1 MATSAHLPKALLEAV
16 DRKARALRIRRS
28 PRGQSAR
35 RPELIVLKAACPC
48 LPLTLRGSC
57 AWLVLST
64 CVHCSTERRP
74 DSGSSPTSAAAG
86 TANAPPEASSA
97 AIEEQDIGGFQ
108 PDDEASIGHAIYDPY
123 RERLY
128 EVLFGGDDRRICQL
142 LSMPPLE
149 VESAVYIKSPVRG
162 TPVVVSRALR
172 VQLSGQMWAQIN
184 ERLAR
189 ERGASLGPEE
199 PAALLA
205 KLPASTETH
214 VAELDRTTVG
224 TLSRA
229 CEAVLQ
235 RTHAHGPRPRLDRV
249 RYHAGHWQQ
258 GEGHWQQGRFLSALA
273 CSPPPG
279 TISSDY
285 VALGERLRSYASS
298 PESEREAIQADLL
311 ARAERLIARAKRP

>member
-1 MATSAHLPKALLEAV
+1 M
-16 DRKARALRIRRS
+16 RA
-28 PRGQSAR
+28 PHSAR
-35 RPELIVLKAACPC
+35 FLCSWLIVSA
-48 LPLTLRGSC
+48 
-57 AWLVLST
+57 
-64 CVHCSTERRP
+64 CVHCSTKRQP
-74 DSGSSPTSAAAG
+74 DSGSSPNSGAAG
-86 TANAPPEASSA
+86 TPNAPPVASSA
-97 AIEEQDIGGFQ
+97 ASEEQNIGGFQ
-108 PDDEASIGHAIYDPY
+108 PDDEASIGHAVYDPY

-128 EVLFGGDDRRICQL
+128 ELLFGGDERRICQL

-149 VESAVYIKSPVRG
+149 VESAVYITLPVRG

-172 VQLSGQMWAQIN
+172 VQLSRQMWAQIN
-184 ERLAR
+184 KRLDR
-189 ERGASLGPEE
+189 GGGASLGPEE

-205 KLPASTETH
+205 KLPVSTETH

-235 RTHAHGPRPRLDRV
+235 RAHAHGPRPPLDRV

-258 GEGHWQQGRFLSALA
+258 GKGHWQDGRFLSGLA
-273 CSPPPG
+273 WSPQPG

-285 VALGERLRSYASS
+285 VAFGERLRSYASS